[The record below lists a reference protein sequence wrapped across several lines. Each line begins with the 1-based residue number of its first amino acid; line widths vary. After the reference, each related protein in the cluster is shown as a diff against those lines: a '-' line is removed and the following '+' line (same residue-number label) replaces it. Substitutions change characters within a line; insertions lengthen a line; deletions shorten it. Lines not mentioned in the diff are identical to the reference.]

1 MSALLWALVL
11 LPALAGAALLAAPLG
26 PQALARATERAA
38 PVAGILVAVGVL
50 GLGAAAAAVR
60 PTASAPFLAGD
71 PLTLAV
77 DGLSAVVVVTV
88 AAVSLLVLV
97 FSAGTIRQTRARFA
111 GLMLVFVAAVLVT
124 ATATTLLGLLM
135 AWEVM
140 GATSY
145 ALIAF
150 DWRRDRAVGSGTTAF
165 VVTRAGDVG
174 LYLAAGAA
182 LAIGSDSTPG
192 LSLNRLAHLPSPWL
206 HLAAAGVLAAAFGK
220 AAQLPFSFW
229 LSRAMDGP
237 SPVSALLHSAA
248 MVAMGGYLLLR
259 LHPLLIAAGWAA
271 TTAAWVG
278 AATAL
283 LLGAV
288 AIAQSDLKQ
297 LLAASTSAQLGFV
310 VLAAGT
316 TGPGGVSAGVAHL
329 VGHASTKALLFLA
342 AGAWLAALGTKSLPA
357 LRGAGRAY
365 PWIGIPFTVAA
376 LALAGVPPLTL
387 WATKES
393 VLAAAREQST
403 ALYAVGLAGAVA
415 SSAYA
420 GKALALI
427 WRRPPDHPAGYDT
440 EEAGT
445 RQVGWIERIPLV
457 PLAVGAAVLGV
468 LVAPAVWA
476 AVEPDASAPTPASA
490 GELTVS
496 IVLALLVTGLALR
509 WPQRLPTPRWA
520 GHWLHLEQA
529 AHVVVLRPTLR
540 LAAVLARGD
549 AALEAGV
556 AGAGHVGRRV
566 ADHAAVVD
574 DVGVGG
580 AIRGVVGAARRG
592 AGLALR
598 PQTGQLH
605 QYYAQA
611 SVGLIVSVLIV
622 WLAR

>member
-11 LPALAGAALLAAPLG
+11 LPALAGAGLLAAPLG
-26 PQALARATERAA
+26 PRLLARAVERATPA
-38 PVAGILVAVGVL
+38 VGILVAAGVL
-50 GLGAAAAAVR
+50 GLGVAAAAVR
-60 PTASAPFLAGD
+60 PAASAPFLAGD

-97 FSAGTIRQTRARFA
+97 FSAGAIRHHRSRFF

-150 DWRRDRAVGSGTTAF
+150 DWRREVAVGSGTTAF

-182 LAIGSDSTPG
+182 LAVGSGSTPG
-192 LSLNRLAHLPSPWL
+192 LSLDRLAQLPSPWL
-206 HLAAAGVLAAAFGK
+206 HVAAAGVLAAAFGK

-229 LSRAMDGP
+229 LSRAMEGP

-259 LHPLLIAAGWAA
+259 LHPLLLAAGWAA

-288 AIAQSDLKQ
+288 AIAQDDLKQ

-316 TGPGGVSAGVAHL
+316 TGPGAVSAGLAHL

-365 PWIGIPFTVAA
+365 PWVGVTFTVAA

-393 VLAAAREQST
+393 VLAAAREQSI
-403 ALYAVGLAGAVA
+403 ALYVIGLAAAVA

-427 WRRPPDHPAGYDT
+427 WRRLPDHPTGYDT
-440 EEAGT
+440 EQAGT
-445 RQVGWIERIPLV
+445 RQVAWVERIPLI
-457 PLAVGAAVLGV
+457 PLAIGAAGLGV
-468 LVAPAVWA
+468 LVVPAVWA
-476 AVEPDASAPTPASA
+476 AVDPDAPTPTAASV
-490 GELTVS
+490 GELAIS
-496 IVLALLVTGLALR
+496 IVLAVLVTGLALR
-509 WPQRLPTPRWA
+509 WPQRLPAPGWA
-520 GHWLHLEQA
+520 RSWLHLEQV
-529 AHVVVLRPTLR
+529 AHAGVLRPTLR
-540 LAAVLARGD
+540 LATLLARGD
-549 AALEAGV
+549 AALETAVTGT
-556 AGAGHVGRRV
+556 GHAGRRL
-566 ADHAAVVD
+566 ADHAAAID
-574 DVGVGG
+574 DIGVGG
-580 AIRGVVGAARRG
+580 ALRGVVAAARRG
-592 AGLALR
+592 AGVALR

-611 SVGLIVSVLIV
+611 SVGLAVAVLIV

>member
-11 LPALAGAALLAAPLG
+11 LPALAGVGLLAAPLG
-26 PQALARATERAA
+26 PSPVRRAVERAT
-38 PVAGILVAVGVL
+38 PTVGISVATGVL
-50 GLGAAAAAVR
+50 ALSAAAASVR
-60 PTASAPFLAGD
+60 PTTSAPFLAGD
-71 PLTLAV
+71 PFTLAV

-97 FSAGTIRQTRARFA
+97 FSAGAIRHHRARFV

-124 ATATTLLGLLM
+124 ATTTTLLGLLM

-150 DWRRDRAVGSGTTAF
+150 DWRRDTAVASGTTAF

-182 LAIGSDSTPG
+182 LAVASGGTPG
-192 LSLNRLAHLPSPWL
+192 LSLDRLALLPSPWL
-206 HLAAAGVLAAAFGK
+206 HIAAAGMLAAAFGK

-259 LHPLLIAAGWAA
+259 LHPLLLAAGWAA

-278 AATAL
+278 ALTAL

-288 AIAQSDLKQ
+288 AIAQDDLKQ

-316 TGPGGVSAGVAHL
+316 TGPGAVGAGLAHL

-365 PWIGIPFTVAA
+365 PWVGVPFTVAA

-393 VLAAAREQST
+393 VLAAAREQSG
-403 ALYAVGLAGAVA
+403 ALYAVGLAAAVA

-427 WRRPPDHPAGYDT
+427 WRRLPDHPTGYDT

-445 RQVGWIERIPLV
+445 RQVGWIERIPLL
-457 PLAVGAAVLGV
+457 PLAVGAAGLGV
-468 LVAPAVWA
+468 LVVPAVWA
-476 AVEPDASAPTPASA
+476 KVDPGAPTPTSASA
-490 GELTVS
+490 GEVAVS
-496 IVLALLVTGLALR
+496 VVLAVVVTGVALR
-509 WPQRLPTPRWA
+509 WPQRLPAPRWA
-520 GHWLHLEQA
+520 GSWLRLEQV
-529 AHVVVLRPTLR
+529 AHAGVLRPTLR
-540 LAAVLARGD
+540 LAALLARGD
-549 AALEAGV
+549 AALEAAVTGT
-556 AGAGHVGRRV
+556 GHAGRRL
-566 ADHAAVVD
+566 ADHAAAID
-574 DVGVGG
+574 AVGVGG
-580 AIRGVVGAARRG
+580 ALRGVVAAARRG

-611 SVGLIVSVLIV
+611 SVGLAVAVLIV